1 MDIFDANGKPITD
14 GSVLKHIKENDR
26 GVVIN
31 VVKPGGKQIRH
42 TGLECVGDIQIRTS
56 PYTTRC
62 TNKYG
67 DWEHVSHQDQTYEER
82 YLSWKSRPYIHDPE
96 LYHPNP
102 SVGLAIDGIMSLL
115 PDSIADFDYEDWP
128 VSIEAA
134 LKYLTRHLSELKSK

>member
-31 VVKPGGKQIRH
+31 VVKPGRKLI
-42 TGLECVGDIQIRTS
+42 TGLECVGDIQIRTDR
-56 PYTTRC
+56 YTTRN
-62 TNKYG
+62 TNRYK
-67 DWEHVSHQDQTYEER
+67 DWEHVSPQDQTYEER
-82 YLSWKSRPYIHDPE
+82 YLWWKSRPYIHDPE

-134 LKYLTRHLSELKSK
+134 LKYLTRHLSELNNR